1 MHSMYND
8 FDLCKVLC
16 IFSFGPSYFYIVYIR
31 LTSESSIPFNFGN
44 IDLFGLVSRTASV
57 VTNLPNLTCG
67 VTRCG
72 DSFVDNGAAKSGF
85 HMNLPTSFIYNYHAR
100 KYIFLALFILIN
112 LLLLFA
118 CYKTSSALFCFN
130 LVIIYF
136 FNFSHFL
143 SVFFPLYCSK
153 CS

>member
-72 DSFVDNGAAKSGF
+72 DSFNGAAKSGF

-100 KYIFLALFILIN
+100 KYIFLALFILID
-112 LLLLFA
+112 LLFLFA